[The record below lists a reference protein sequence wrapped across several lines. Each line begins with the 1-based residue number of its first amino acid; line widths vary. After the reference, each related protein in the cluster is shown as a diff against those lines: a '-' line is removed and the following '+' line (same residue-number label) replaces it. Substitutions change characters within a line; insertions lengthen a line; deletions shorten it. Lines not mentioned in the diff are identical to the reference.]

1 MKIKFLPFFQYFNTI
16 YLHNLFFYYTFA
28 SNIKNMAHKTR
39 EEYKKNCKFYVL
51 GWCCENQPI
60 KKKVCKSDC
69 DRMKKYKTK
78 IS

>member
-1 MKIKFLPFFQYFNTI
+1 
-16 YLHNLFFYYTFA
+16 
-28 SNIKNMAHKTR
+28 MAHKTR

-78 IS
+78 ISWKKDLIMEKYFF